1 MMNLIKT
8 KHQFIHEVLMHVL
21 IPLLI
26 GGLIYLLFRNES
38 LIMFNWFDDLGLLE
52 QIKELRATL
61 KPMKSILPNWIYYS
75 LADGLWTYAFVSA
88 YLIYYKID
96 YWLILPFV
104 LSIGVEVLQ
113 YFQLFQGTFDVLD
126 LLCCIVGYTLPF
138 LLLKNYYQL
147 NFK

>member
-1 MMNLIKT
+1 MINLIKT
-8 KHQFIHEVLMHVL
+8 KHQFIHEVLIHVL

-38 LIMFNWFDDLGLLE
+38 LLMFKWFDNLGLLE
-52 QIKELRATL
+52 QIKELRAAIS
-61 KPMKSILPNWIYYS
+61 PVKSILPNWIYYS

-88 YLIYYKID
+88 YLIYYKVD
-96 YWLILPFV
+96 YWLLLPFL
-104 LSIGVEVLQ
+104 LSIGVEILQ

-126 LLCCIVGYTLPF
+126 LVCCIVGYTLPF
-138 LLLKNYYQL
+138 LLLKNYHQL

>member
-1 MMNLIKT
+1 MMNLIKV
-8 KHQFIHEVLMHVL
+8 KFQFIYEVLMHVL

-38 LIMFNWFDDLGLLE
+38 LIMFKWFDNLGLLE

-61 KPMKSILPNWIYYS
+61 NPMKSILPNWIYYS

-88 YLIYYKID
+88 YLIYYKVD
-96 YWLILPFV
+96 YWLLLPFL
-104 LSIGVEVLQ
+104 LSIGVEILQ

-138 LLLKNYYQL
+138 LFLKNFHQL

>member
-1 MMNLIKT
+1 MMNLIKV
-8 KHQFIHEVLMHVL
+8 KFQFIHKALIHVL

-38 LIMFNWFDDLGLLE
+38 LIMFTWFDNLGLLE
-52 QIKELRATL
+52 QIKELRAIL
-61 KPMKSILPNWIYYS
+61 NPVKSILPNWIYYS

-96 YWLILPFV
+96 YWLLLPFL

-113 YFQLFQGTFDVLD
+113 YFQLFQGTFDMID
-126 LLCCIVGYTLPF
+126 LLCCIIGYTLPF
-138 LLLKNYYQL
+138 LLLKNLHQY